1 MIGVVSVTVSDIC
14 MQRSLTESHLYA
26 IGIKSQQ
33 SHLGL
38 LELLTYFLSVI
49 TFLAVNSEKSFVMPG
64 HIKLV
69 KGAVDPDPTEFL
81 LPSMDMKKEDQN
93 KPYDAKKS
101 VWIADPKT
109 SGYRQGLLEDG
120 DIASLGAEGADLTV
134 KMVVAVG

>member
-1 MIGVVSVTVSDIC
+1 
-14 MQRSLTESHLYA
+14 
-26 IGIKSQQ
+26 
-33 SHLGL
+33 
-38 LELLTYFLSVI
+38 
-49 TFLAVNSEKSFVMPG
+49 MPG

-93 KPYDAKKS
+93 KPYDSKKS

-109 SGYRQGLLEDG
+109 NGYREGLLESG

-134 KMVVAVG
+134 KMVVAVGYGPPSLNFL

>member
-1 MIGVVSVTVSDIC
+1 MTCRYGNRFGYVCIEALLFKSRT
-14 MQRSLTESHLYA
+14 A
-26 IGIKSQQ
+26 GIVRASNI
-33 SHLGL
+33 
-38 LELLTYFLSVI
+38 FLSAI
-49 TFLAVNSEKSFVMPG
+49 IFLAVNPEKSFVMPG

-93 KPYDAKKS
+93 KPYDPKKS
-101 VWIADPKT
+101 VWITDPKT
-109 SGYRQGLLEDG
+109 NGYRQGLLEDG